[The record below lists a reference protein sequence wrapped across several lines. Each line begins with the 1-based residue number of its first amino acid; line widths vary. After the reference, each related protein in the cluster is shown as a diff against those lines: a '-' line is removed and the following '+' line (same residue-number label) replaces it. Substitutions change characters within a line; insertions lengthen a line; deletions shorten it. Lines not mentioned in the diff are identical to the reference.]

1 MKKIFHRH
9 SLLMTMLVG
18 ALLLS
23 GCGEDDNQ
31 SHDDGLSGK
40 DYKLELP
47 EGAGKVKSE
56 PVTDEQLAEIES
68 KVYTFITKPVYV
80 TKDGDDNVV
89 LDQMATVSFKIPED
103 YPKENYYRLMG
114 VIITKDGPV
123 YMIPDPDGIEKG
135 VVSFETSHFCPVGA
149 VDLEDQTRRKEF
161 IKRTAANGWQNDLC
175 NADLEKTLK
184 EKLMETAEDIGL
196 GKNDFLGIAAR
207 KVLADNDL
215 VKDAM
220 SLIDGKEPA
229 EMISE
234 KLEAEVKART
244 LGYLFGKLQKNPNN
258 KKLKEFLETH
268 LTVKNAEDWGT
279 QLGEGKNPM
288 HIAYEYSKGF
298 ATDKL
303 KDFATTLCPYVKT
316 IQKTALAMQIIKEFW
331 SANEINEIYAK
342 YSKKCKPDGT
352 ISDEEWGF
360 ILNEFRRLS
369 APISNYGM
377 SENEIRQMFANR
389 FKSENDIRKKEYEV
403 ETTVSLWENNYWLL
417 QSKAFKNLDYVQRL
431 TQIHKLMERFRKELV
446 RNNDIPNRRAGV
458 TVNQLLCEIVEK
470 YLEFH
475 PDHEKFYAW
484 LAKMGYSQNKFQ
496 RGMDELDSQ
505 RSWWLIRTELVA
517 KDNRIEKETSDTY
530 TVAENTHTHHATNS
544 SEGEIAPHDN
554 QWYGPFNI
562 TFVATCTSPQM
573 TMNAG
578 DTIVLHATIM
588 ESGGET
594 GHYIRES
601 ASLNFDAEGVGMG
614 GIRYRNQGIPT
625 NLKGSTEVGS
635 RYGEA
640 KSGEWDYVMRVPSG
654 HTNELRAINFDAC
667 GCRTHWV
674 YKWCTIFELEE
685 MEENNNEN
693 QTSDPEE

>member
-1 MKKIFHRH
+1 MII
-9 SLLMTMLVG
+9 LGG
-18 ALLLS
+18 AMLLS
-23 GCGEDDNQ
+23 GCGEGG
-31 SHDDGLSGK
+31 GLSSK
-40 DYKLELP
+40 DFKLELP
-47 EGAGKVKSE
+47 EGVDKVKCK
-56 PVTDEQLAEIES
+56 PVTDEQLTEIES
-68 KVYTFITKPVYV
+68 DDYQFITSPINV
-80 TKDGDDNVV
+80 TKGGDDNVI
-89 LDQMATVSFKIPED
+89 LDQMATVSFKIPSD

-114 VIITKDGPV
+114 VILTDDGPV
-123 YMIPDPDGIEKG
+123 YMIPDPDGIERG
-135 VVSFETSHFCPVGA
+135 EVSFETSHFCPVGA
-149 VDLEDQTRRKEF
+149 VDLNDRTRRKEF

-184 EKLMETAEDIGL
+184 EKLMETADDIGL
-196 GKNDFLGIAAR
+196 GKNDFFGIAAR

-229 EMISE
+229 EMIAE

-258 KKLKEFLETH
+258 KKLKNFLETH
-268 LTVKNAEDWGT
+268 LTVDNAEDWGT

-288 HIAYEYSKGF
+288 RIAYEYSKGF

-303 KDFATTLCPYVKT
+303 KDFATTVCPYVKT
-316 IQKTALAMQIIKEFW
+316 VQNTALAMQIIKEFW
-331 SANEINEIYAK
+331 SANEINEMYAK
-342 YSKKCKPDGT
+342 YSKKCNPDGT

-360 ILNEFRRLS
+360 IANEFRRLS

-389 FKSENDIRKKEYEV
+389 FRSENDIRKKEYEV
-403 ETTVSLWENNYWLL
+403 EKTVSLWENNYWLL

-446 RNNDIPNRRAGV
+446 RNGDIPNRKASTSV
-458 TVNQLLCEIVEK
+458 DMLLCEIVAK

-484 LAKMGYSQNKFQ
+484 LAKMGYSQNKFKT
-496 RGMDELDSQ
+496 GMDELDKQ
-505 RSWWLIRTELVA
+505 RSWWLIRTDLIA
-517 KDNRIEKETSDTY
+517 KDNRYEKELADRY
-530 TVAENTHTHHATNS
+530 TVDENTHTHFASNS
-544 SEGEIAPHDN
+544 GEGGVALHDN
-554 QWYGPFNI
+554 QWYGSFNI
-562 TFVATCTSPQM
+562 TFVATCTSPPS

-594 GHYIRES
+594 GQYIRES
-601 ASLNFDAEGVGMG
+601 SSLNFDAEGVGMG
-614 GIRYRNQGIPT
+614 GIRYINRGVPT
-625 NLKGSTEVGS
+625 NLNGSTEVGS

-654 HTNELRAINFDAC
+654 RTDELRAINFDAC

-685 MEENNNEN
+685 MDENDNED
-693 QTSDPEE
+693 QTSNPEE